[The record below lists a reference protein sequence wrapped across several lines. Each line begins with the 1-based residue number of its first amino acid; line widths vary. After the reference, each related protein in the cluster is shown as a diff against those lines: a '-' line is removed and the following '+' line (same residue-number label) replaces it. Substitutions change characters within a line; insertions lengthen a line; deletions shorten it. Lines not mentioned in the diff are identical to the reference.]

1 MNKIIKITATVGGQY
16 ISWSRENIGD
26 MINDIPEKI
35 QREGIYRDVV
45 IEYEE
50 CVVNFRY

>member
-1 MNKIIKITATVGGQY
+1 MKFIILITATVGGQF

-35 QREGIYRDVV
+35 EREGIYENVK
-45 IEYEE
+45 IHYH
-50 CVVNFRY
+50 YA